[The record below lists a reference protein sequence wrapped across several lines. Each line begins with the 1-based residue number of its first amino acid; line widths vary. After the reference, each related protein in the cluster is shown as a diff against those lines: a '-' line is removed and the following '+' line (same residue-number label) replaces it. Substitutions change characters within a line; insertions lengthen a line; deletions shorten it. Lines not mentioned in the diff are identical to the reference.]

1 MFERLL
7 IKEEPVKKV
16 HGSRKS
22 MILSPFPRAA
32 KTREGPV
39 DLRSAE
45 QVSDQRTGPVGG
57 KACPVCI
64 GGGLPRRAGEPMQT
78 DTGLKGRFY
87 APKNFVTGSK
97 KRAGAR
103 MDL

>member
-1 MFERLL
+1 MVEKKLL
-7 IKEEPVKKV
+7 VELVAKV
-16 HGSRKS
+16 HDSRKS
-22 MILSPFPRAA
+22 MILSPVPRAA

-57 KACPVCI
+57 EACPVCI
-64 GGGLPRRAGEPMQT
+64 DGGLPSRAGEEMET

-87 APKNFVTGSK
+87 APKTSATGSVDID
-97 KRAGAR
+97 ALVGE
-103 MDL
+103 L